1 MWMDQKNCGKEG
13 DKMLYK
19 SCQKATFLSRPNRF
33 IAYVEIDGKTEIAHV
48 KNTGR
53 CKELLMEGCEV
64 ILEVSS
70 NPARKTKYDLI
81 AVYKGKEL
89 INMDSQAPNRAV
101 EEWLKEGGL
110 FSSPKKVKAES
121 VFGNSR
127 FDFYVETENGAH
139 FIEVKGVTLEK
150 DGKVYFPDAPTLR
163 GTKHIKELIEAK
175 KAGYGAWIVFVVQM
189 QNATAFYPN
198 FATDPA
204 FAKAL
209 QQAQS
214 EGVKIFAYTTK
225 VTENSIVIDR
235 PIDVVIDSGEVL

>member
-1 MWMDQKNCGKEG
+1 
-13 DKMLYK
+13 MLYH

-33 IAYVEIDGKTEIAHV
+33 IAYVEIEGKTEIAHV

-53 CKELLMEGCEV
+53 CKELLIEGCDV

-70 NPARKTKYDLI
+70 NPTRKTKYDLI
-81 AVYKGKEL
+81 AVYKGDEL

-101 EEWLKEGGL
+101 EEWLKAGGL
-110 FSSPKKVKAES
+110 FPSPKKVKAET

-127 FDFYVETENGAH
+127 FDFYVETEHGAH

-163 GTKHIKELIEAK
+163 GAKHIKELIEAK
-175 KAGYGAWIVFVVQM
+175 KAGYGAFVIFVVQM

-198 FATDPA
+198 VATDPA

-209 QQAQS
+209 QQAKG
-214 EGVKIFAYTTK
+214 EGVEIFAYLTK

-235 PIDVVIDSGEVL
+235 KIEVFIDQGEVL